1 MAQVT
6 TIHSKQPS
14 TASSHPQYATIHSKQ
29 PSTASNH
36 PQQANLV
43 EAAAEG
49 QEVGHV
55 AEMLREVV
63 LGFHE
68 ESALAG
74 GVYWPRLARFPGP
87 HFAPIAHLGWE
98 FGMAPRLRA
107 AAGGGLAGFV
117 LVDGARPL

>member
-1 MAQVT
+1 MELAACPPEAY
-6 TIHSKQPS
+6 QPPHALLVDGHVVAVLRREV
-14 TASSHPQYATIHSKQ
+14 ASVLA
-29 PSTASNH
+29 
-36 PQQANLV
+36 

-55 AEMLREVV
+55 AEVV

>member
-1 MAQVT
+1 LVDGHVVAVLREVLREV
-6 TIHSKQPS
+6 
-14 TASSHPQYATIHSKQ
+14 ASV
-29 PSTASNH
+29 
-36 PQQANLV
+36 LV

-117 LVDGARPL
+117 LVDGARPP